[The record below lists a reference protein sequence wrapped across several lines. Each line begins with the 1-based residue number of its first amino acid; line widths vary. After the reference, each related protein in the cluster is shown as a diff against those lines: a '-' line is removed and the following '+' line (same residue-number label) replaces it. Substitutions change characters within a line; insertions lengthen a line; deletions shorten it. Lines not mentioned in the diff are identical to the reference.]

1 MSRASPALP
10 APDGGFVRL
19 DILVPA
25 VAFAALALA
34 PAGAA
39 LGVDPYILSLLGRV
53 MIFAM
58 AAIALDFILGYAGL
72 LSFGH
77 AAFIGIGA
85 YAVSIATAHGQ
96 TDILVQAGCAAIV
109 AATVAGATGVL
120 ALRTQGVYFIM
131 ITLAFAQMLFF
142 LATSLAV
149 YGGDDGM
156 SLSLRS
162 TVFGSNLLDDR
173 VTFYYVTFACLLTTY
188 AFFRV
193 VLKSRFGRVVQGARE
208 NLVRMR
214 AMGFDTLKFL
224 LLAYVLAGVAAA
236 LAGVLLA
243 NQAKF
248 VSPAYMNWSRSGE
261 LIIMVVL
268 GGTRS
273 LHGAV
278 IGAAIYILLAE
289 ALSNFTQNWAMIFGP
304 ILVLVVLFARG
315 GLLGLLQRLR

>member
-1 MSRASPALP
+1 MSVP
-10 APDGGFVRL
+10 APPKPAMAAGPFRL
-19 DILVPA
+19 DVVVP
-25 VAFAALALA
+25 VLAFGALALA
-34 PAGAA
+34 PAAAA
-39 LGVDPYILSLLGRV
+39 LGVDAYVMSLLGRV

-58 AAIALDFILGYAGL
+58 AAVALDFILGYAGL

-77 AAFIGIGA
+77 AAFLGIGA
-85 YAVSIATAHGQ
+85 YAVGIASAHGQ
-96 TDILVQAGCAAIV
+96 TDILLQAACATAAAAAV
-109 AATVAGATGVL
+109 AAVTGVL
-120 ALRTQGVYFIM
+120 ALRTQGIYFIM

-142 LATSLAV
+142 VATSLAA

-156 SLSLRS
+156 SLGLRS
-162 TVFGSNLLDDR
+162 TVLGARLLDDR
-173 VTFYYVTFACLLTTY
+173 LTFYYVTFACLLATY

-193 VLKSRFGRVVQGARE
+193 VLQSRFGRVVQGARE

-224 LLAYVLAGVAAA
+224 LGAYVLAGIAAA

-243 NQAKF
+243 NQTKF

-261 LIIMVVL
+261 LIVMILL

-278 IGAAIYILLAE
+278 LGAAIYILLSE
-289 ALSNFTQNWAMIFGP
+289 ALSNLTENWAMIFGP

-315 GLLGLLQRLR
+315 GLLGLAERWR